1 VKEFSRPVLAISLC
15 CLPLFIGACNQQNT
29 STKHSHSHPSSPSKP
44 IGSVDLTLKARSD
57 SDAAKARDALLARA
71 AIIFQDKTSP
81 VAKRP
86 GLFNIKVQSSGSTV
100 SIRLSAE
107 ATADLTQIKKVL
119 LTPGV
124 LGFHQQALS
133 AEQSVL
139 EVAHADFN
147 NGKSVRL
154 SSKPII
160 TNDSVNSVEV
170 VKSGIGNSGQAD
182 QIKIILTDVGKQA
195 LAQATAAQGLEGND
209 QTNNKLLA
217 ILLDGKP
224 LFIADILAPLTEGA
238 VIISMGSQNRDIQAL
253 VSILQFKSL
262 PDLELASE
270 QLSPN

>member
-86 GLFNIKVQSSGSTV
+86 GLSNIKVQSSGSTV

-160 TNDSVNSVEV
+160 TNDSVKSVEV
-170 VKSGIGNSGQAD
+170 VKSDLQ
-182 QIKIILTDVGKQA
+182 
-195 LAQATAAQGLEGND
+195 
-209 QTNNKLLA
+209 
-217 ILLDGKP
+217 
-224 LFIADILAPLTEGA
+224 
-238 VIISMGSQNRDIQAL
+238 ML
-253 VSILQFKSL
+253 VSRRLLKPPLLKVSKPTIKQIANYSRYYLTASRSLLQTFL
-262 PDLELASE
+262 RH
-270 QLSPN
+270 